1 MLERKL
7 KVEELFGQVWK
18 EGRRNLEEQ
27 RQRCYTRLERKVIVF
42 VVRIPCNSSLKYQA
56 SYSNNSESFMLIWV
70 LL

>member
-42 VVRIPCNSSLKYQA
+42 VVRIPL
-56 SYSNNSESFMLIWV
+56 
-70 LL
+70 